1 MEKINVVILSD
12 NLDLRIDVKNL
23 LTNDKFAISGYS
35 GFGSEAK
42 TKIMN
47 LFPEIALCAVS
58 GETGENIF
66 SFVQDV
72 LSTVHGTMMVLATDN
87 ITVELV
93 NKAAGYGIRKV
104 IPLNDITDEQFSAE
118 LQQVYDL
125 ERQRSLDTNE
135 GKKTRCKVLG
145 FFSGKGGTG
154 KTTVAVNT
162 AINLAR
168 AGKRVMLVDL
178 DLQFGD
184 VAISLDSDF
193 KYSIVDLVQDR
204 GGITIENIN
213 SFAMDHSSGM
223 RVLCAPKSS
232 EFAEYIQVSHVEKI
246 IDIMRPYYEYV
257 IIDMAAS
264 FSEVTITACE
274 NCGEIYMVYNND
286 ILSLKNAKMC
296 HDILDQLHQK
306 DKLQFIIN
314 KYEKGLIKPADFSKM
329 FGKDIYYVIP
339 SDSKTAISSINK
351 GMPVVISQPRSSLAN
366 ALNHMTDKIIAEHS
380 GEKLLSGPVKKK
392 SGKER
397 IKEKSKSKK

>member
-12 NLDLRIDVKNL
+12 DLDLRIDVKNL
-23 LTNDKFAISGYS
+23 LLDSSFAIGGYS
-35 GFGSEAK
+35 DYGAQAK
-42 TKIMN
+42 TKIIN
-47 LFPEIALCAVS
+47 LFPEIALCVVK
-58 GETGENIF
+58 GEADESVF
-66 SFVQDV
+66 KFVQDV
-72 LSTVHGTMMVLATDN
+72 LSTVHGTMMVLATDS

-93 NKAAGYGIRKV
+93 NKAAAYGIRKV
-104 IPLNDITDEQFSAE
+104 IPFTDITAEQFSDE
-118 LQQVYDL
+118 LKKVYEL
-125 ERQRSLDTNE
+125 EQQRSLDTNE
-135 GKKTRCKVLG
+135 GKKIRCKVLG

-162 AINLAR
+162 AVALAR

-232 EFAEYIQVSHVEKI
+232 EFAEYVQTAHVEKI

-257 IIDMAAS
+257 ILDMGVS
-264 FSEVTITACE
+264 FSEVTITAFE
-274 NCGEIYMVYNND
+274 NCAQIYMVYNTD

-296 HDILDQLHQK
+296 YDILEQLHQK

-314 KYEKGLIKPADFSKM
+314 RYEKGIIKPSDFSKM
-329 FGKDIYYVIP
+329 FGTEIYYVIP
-339 SDSKTAISSINK
+339 SDEKTAVSSINK
-351 GMPVVISQPRSSLAN
+351 GLPAVISQPRSSLAN
-366 ALNHMTDKIIAEHS
+366 SVIHMTEKIIAEHS
-380 GEKLLSGPVKKK
+380 GVEVLTEPVKRKNPLK
-392 SGKER
+392 KER
-397 IKEKSKSKK
+397 KK

>member
-12 NLDLRIDVKNL
+12 NLDLRIDIKNL
-23 LTNDKFAISGYS
+23 LQNDKFAISGYS
-35 GFGSEAK
+35 GFGAEAK

-47 LFPEIALCAVS
+47 LFPEIVLCAVS
-58 GETGENIF
+58 GEPEESIF
-66 SFVQDV
+66 EFVQDV
-72 LSTVHGTMMVLATDN
+72 LSTVHGTMMVLATDS

-104 IPLNDITDEQFSAE
+104 IPLKGISDEQFSAE
-118 LQQVYDL
+118 LQYVFEL
-125 ERQRSLDTNE
+125 EKQRSLDTNE

-162 AINLAR
+162 AVNLAK

-184 VAISLDSDF
+184 IAISLDSDF

-232 EFAEYIQVSHVEKI
+232 EFAEYVKVSHVEKI

-296 HDILDQLHQK
+296 YDILDQLHQK

-314 KYEKGLIKPADFSKM
+314 KYEKGLIKPSDFSKM
-329 FGKDIYYVIP
+329 FGSDLYYVIP
-339 SDSKTAISSINK
+339 SDSKAAISSINK
-351 GMPVVISQPRSSLAN
+351 GMPVVLSQPRSSLAN
-366 ALNHMTDKIIAEHS
+366 ALNHMTDKIISEHS
-380 GEKLLSGPVKKK
+380 GVKMLSAPVKKK
-392 SGKER
+392 KG
-397 IKEKSKSKK
+397 KSKAKNEDKNKK

>member
-1 MEKINVVILSD
+1 MEKINVVVLSD
-12 NLDLRIDVKNL
+12 NLDLRIDIKNL
-23 LTNDKFAISGYS
+23 LQDDRFAISGYS
-35 GFGSEAK
+35 GYGAEAK
-42 TKIMN
+42 TKIIN
-47 LFPEIALCAVS
+47 LFPEIALCVVS
-58 GETGENIF
+58 GETDENVF
-66 SFVQDV
+66 RFVQDV

-87 ITVELV
+87 ISVELV

-104 IPLNDITDEQFSAE
+104 IPFTDITAEQFSDE
-118 LQQVYDL
+118 LQTVYEL

-162 AINLAR
+162 AVALAR

-232 EFAEYIQVSHVEKI
+232 EFAEYVQTAHVEKI

-257 IIDMAAS
+257 ILDMGVS

-274 NCGEIYMVYNND
+274 NCVEIFMVYNTD

-296 HDILDQLHQK
+296 YDILDQLHQK

-314 KYEKGLIKPADFSKM
+314 KYEKGVIKPADFSKM

-339 SDSKTAISSINK
+339 FDGKAASSSVNK
-351 GMPVVISQPRSSLAN
+351 GMPAVISQPRSSLAN
-366 ALNHMTDKIIAEHS
+366 AVSHMADKLISEHS
-380 GEKLLSGPVKKK
+380 GVEMLSEPVKRKK
-392 SGKER
+392 PKLKKER
-397 IKEKSKSKK
+397 KK

>member
-1 MEKINVVILSD
+1 MEKINAVILTD
-12 NLDLRIDVKNL
+12 DLDLRIEIKNL
-23 LTNDKFAISGYS
+23 LLDTQFAISGYS
-35 GFGSEAK
+35 GYGAEAK
-42 TKIMN
+42 TKIIN
-47 LFPEIALCAVS
+47 LFPEIVLCAVR
-58 GETGENIF
+58 GEADESVF
-66 SFVQDV
+66 SFVQDL
-72 LSTVHGTMMVLATDN
+72 LSTVHGTMVVLASDN
-87 ITVELV
+87 ITVGLV

-104 IPLNDITDEQFSAE
+104 IPFTDISAEDFSAE
-118 LQQVYDL
+118 LQKVFEL

-135 GKKTRCKVLG
+135 GKKIRCKVLG

-162 AINLAR
+162 AVALAR

-184 VAISLDSDF
+184 AAISLDSDF

-232 EFAEYIQVSHVEKI
+232 EFAEYVQTAHIEKI

-257 IIDMAAS
+257 ILDMAAS
-264 FSEVTITACE
+264 FSDTTITACE
-274 NCGEIYMVYNND
+274 SCGEIFMVYNTD

-296 HDILDQLHQK
+296 YDILDQLHQK

-314 KYEKGLIKPADFSKM
+314 KYEKGLIRPADFSKM
-329 FGKDIYYVIP
+329 FDTEIYYVVP
-339 SDSKTAISSINK
+339 YDGKAAITSVNK
-351 GMPVVISQPRSSLAN
+351 GMPAVVSQPRSSLAN
-366 ALNHMTDKIIAEHS
+366 ALKHFADKIIEEHS
-380 GEKLLSGPVKKK
+380 GVEVLAEPVKRKK
-392 SGKER
+392 ISL
-397 IKEKSKSKK
+397 KSKK

>member
-12 NLDLRIDVKNL
+12 DLDLRIDIKNL
-23 LTNDKFAISGYS
+23 LQDNRFAISGYS
-35 GFGSEAK
+35 GYGAEAK
-42 TKIMN
+42 TKIIN
-47 LFPEIALCAVS
+47 LFPEIVLCAVR
-58 GETGENIF
+58 GDADENVF
-66 SFVQDV
+66 GFVQDV
-72 LSTVHGTMMVLATDN
+72 LSTVHGSMMVLATDN
-87 ITVELV
+87 ISVELV
-93 NKAAGYGIRKV
+93 NRAAGYGIRKV
-104 IPLNDITDEQFSAE
+104 IPFSDITAEQFSDE
-118 LQQVYDL
+118 LQQVFEL
-125 ERQRSLDTNE
+125 EKQRSLDTNE

-162 AINLAR
+162 AVALAK

-184 VAISLDSDF
+184 VAISLDTDF

-232 EFAEYIQVSHVEKI
+232 EFAEYVQTAHVEKI

-257 IIDMAAS
+257 ILDMGTS

-274 NCGEIYMVYNND
+274 SCAEIYMVYNTD

-296 HDILDQLHQK
+296 YDILDQLHQK

-314 KYEKGLIKPADFSKM
+314 KYEKGTIKPADFSKM
-329 FGKDIYYVIP
+329 FGTDIYYVIP
-339 SDSKTAISSINK
+339 YDGKAAISSVNK
-351 GMPVVISQPRSSLAN
+351 GMPAVISQPRSSLAN
-366 ALNHMTDKIIAEHS
+366 ALNHLTDKVISEHS
-380 GEKLLSGPVKKK
+380 GVEQLSGPVKRKK
-392 SGKER
+392 PKLNFKGK
-397 IKEKSKSKK
+397 K

>member
-1 MEKINVVILSD
+1 MEKINAVILTD
-12 NLDLRIDVKNL
+12 DLDLRIEIKNL
-23 LTNDKFAISGYS
+23 LLDTEFAISGYS
-35 GFGSEAK
+35 GFGAEAK
-42 TKIMN
+42 TKIIN
-47 LFPEIALCAVS
+47 LFPEIVLCAVR
-58 GETGENIF
+58 GEADENVF
-66 SFVQDV
+66 SFVQDL
-72 LSTVHGTMMVLATDN
+72 LSTVHGTMVVLASDN
-87 ITVELV
+87 ITVGLV

-104 IPLNDITDEQFSAE
+104 IPFTDISAEDFSAE
-118 LQQVYDL
+118 LQKVFEL

-135 GKKTRCKVLG
+135 GKKIRCKVLG

-162 AINLAR
+162 AVALAR

-184 VAISLDSDF
+184 AAISLDSDF

-232 EFAEYIQVSHVEKI
+232 EFAEYVQTAHIEKI

-257 IIDMAAS
+257 ILDMAAS
-264 FSEVTITACE
+264 FSDTTITACE
-274 NCGEIYMVYNND
+274 NCGEIFMIYNTD

-296 HDILDQLHQK
+296 YDILDQLHQK

-329 FGKDIYYVIP
+329 FDTEIYYVVP
-339 SDSKTAISSINK
+339 YDGKAAITSVNK
-351 GMPVVISQPRSSLAN
+351 GMPAVVSQPRSSLAN
-366 ALNHMTDKIIAEHS
+366 ALKHLADKIIEEHS
-380 GEKLLSGPVKKK
+380 GVEVLAEPVKRKK
-392 SGKER
+392 KISL
-397 IKEKSKSKK
+397 KSKK